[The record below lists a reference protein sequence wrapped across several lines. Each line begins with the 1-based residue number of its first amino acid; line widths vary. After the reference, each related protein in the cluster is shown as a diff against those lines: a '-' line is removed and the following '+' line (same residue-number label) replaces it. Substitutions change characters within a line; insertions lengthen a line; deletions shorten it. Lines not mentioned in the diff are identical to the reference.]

1 MTCKTWS
8 AHFVCNVFVTQYNNV
23 SKKLMFLL
31 CAVRCA
37 LVLKCYKVFC
47 CALILDSLQSFLL
60 NVRSVLLQNFLL
72 CADALIFKM
81 SCWTLLILSWY
92 KVFCCVLIL
101 GPLQSFLLSVGSGWV
116 SGVHSMSRCRSPVRF
131 FNFNELINFFN
142 ALCLLFIMLK
152 KIIN

>member
-1 MTCKTWS
+1 
-8 AHFVCNVFVTQYNNV
+8 
-23 SKKLMFLL
+23 MFLL

-72 CADALIFKM
+72 CADALILKM
-81 SCWTLLILSWY
+81 SCWTLANSELM
-92 KVFCCVLIL
+92 
-101 GPLQSFLLSVGSGWV
+101 QSFLLCTDSRTPSKFSVECWFWLGYRWAFNV
-116 SGVHSMSRCRSPVRF
+116 TVPVPIEI
-131 FNFNELINFFN
+131 FNFNELIIFFN